1 MLATVLERSLPL
13 SLQKLYGEGLMHRII
28 LTQAGLLVAI
38 ASTSATVP
46 HQNILGR
53 AGHCSRPVT
62 TLSDY
67 VHSTSGHLTSEGLL
81 VLLCM
86 CHYY

>member
-1 MLATVLERSLPL
+1 
-13 SLQKLYGEGLMHRII
+13 MHRVT

-38 ASTSATVP
+38 ASTSATVL

-67 VHSTSGHLTSEGLL
+67 VHSTSGHLTSEGLSA
-81 VLLCM
+81 LLRICM
-86 CHYY
+86 SLLMLHC